1 MLSNI
6 LTTVLIVLLGHLQLA
21 AQCKPALP
29 SQPCNGSEPLVIAN
43 EIIHQGTTKYYYG
56 PVVTINSLTMNG
68 GKLVVC
74 GDLTIDKFYMDS
86 GQIIINPG
94 ARFVIGSGIGAGL
107 ELKGKSEI
115 YNYGTLEC
123 QRNLSL
129 QGGWATPATPNIVMN
144 IGNASVFRMPNQYL
158 VINNPDSW
166 FINGGTAQCWGI
178 ITDNQASPSSVCLGI
193 RSVTQM
199 AILINKVAN
208 AYTVSVGSACVYVFQ
223 FSQHF
228 GPLTNIHN
236 LFICLSASHTSDA
249 GCIPHGCT
257 PNNWGAAQVFTN
269 CNTCASLAA
278 LPSGFTSFALKK
290 TNDMNQLI
298 WELDREVMTGIFYI
312 EQSGD
317 GYHYSI
323 LDSLEGGKSK
333 SFSYTDRSPAF
344 ETQYYRIR
352 YVEKNSGQSVMSKTI
367 TSTVEQNKLRAYPSP
382 FTGAFYIRP
391 ASGEIIQR
399 ILTTGPDG
407 RVIPVISRQ
416 EGYQWRV
423 EPLNVRPNQLLIVQ
437 VVTNM
442 RKTELKVLHK

>member
-1 MLSNI
+1 MLSKI
-6 LTTVLIVLLGHLQLA
+6 LTPVMVILCFQFNLA

-29 SQPCNGSEPLVIAN
+29 SQPCTGTEPMVLDNEVIN
-43 EIIHQGTTKYYYG
+43 LNSTKWYYG
-56 PVVTINSLTMNG
+56 SATTMSSLTLNG
-68 GKLVVC
+68 GKLIVC

-86 GQIIINPG
+86 GQILINPG

-129 QGGWATPATPNIVMN
+129 QGGWATASTPNILMN
-144 IGNASVFRMPNQYL
+144 VTNASVFRMPNQYL
-158 VINNPDSW
+158 VINNPNSW

-178 ITDNQASPSSVCLGI
+178 ITDNQAAASSVCLGI

-208 AYTVSVGSACVYVFQ
+208 AYNVSVGSACIYVFQ
-223 FSQHF
+223 LSQFF
-228 GPLTNIHN
+228 GPLTNNHN
-236 LFICLSASHTSDA
+236 LFVCLSASHTSDA
-249 GCIPHGCT
+249 SCIPHGCT

-278 LPSGFTSFALKK
+278 LPSGFTSFALKEI
-290 TNDMNQLI
+290 NGINQLI
-298 WELDREVMTGIFYI
+298 WELDREITASIFYI

-317 GYHYSI
+317 GLHFSI
-323 LDSLEGGKSK
+323 LDSLESGKSK
-333 SFSYTDRSPAF
+333 SFSYADRSPAF
-344 ETQYYRIR
+344 STQYYRIR
-352 YVEKNSGQSVMSKTI
+352 CINRNSGQSIMSKTI
-367 TSTVEQNKLRAYPSP
+367 TNTDVQNKLLVYPSP
-382 FTGAFYIRP
+382 FTDAFYIRP

-399 ILTTGPDG
+399 VLVTGPDG
-407 RVIPVISRQ
+407 RFIPVISRQ

-423 EPLNVRPNQLLIVQ
+423 EPLNVRPHELLIVQ

-442 RKTELKVLHK
+442 RKTELKVLYK